1 MQPTRLLVALVAGAM
16 VAVPGLAIAQSS
28 SPSDVPPGDVP
39 PVEVPAGPKDSA
51 RGAQDDA
58 GSDQVGS
65 DDVEAQDDVESQGDG
80 GGHGE
85 VISTLATCLPSGAE
99 LHGTGLTKGRVMS
112 QAASTGDVDG
122 NPVTTPEEAIALCG
136 IVQGLADGADAPAK
150 AKGRPD
156 WAGPKDGV
164 AGAGQG
170 HRGAARGRG

>member
-16 VAVPGLAIAQSS
+16 VAVPGLAIAQSGP
-28 SPSDVPPGDVP
+28 PSDAATDDVP
-39 PVEVPAGPKDSA
+39 PVEVPAGPKDDNA
-51 RGAQDDA
+51 RGNGDDP
-58 GSDQVGS
+58 GSDQDGS
-65 DDVEAQDDVESQGDG
+65 DEVESQGDD

-85 VISTLATCLPSGAE
+85 VISTLATCLPSGAD

-112 QAASTGDVDG
+112 QAASTGEVGG
-122 NPVTTPEEAIALCG
+122 NPVTTPEEATALCG
-136 IVQGLADGADAPAK
+136 VVQELADGADAPAK